1 MKALGDIVFKSE
13 PSFDTWSK
21 SKTITII
28 YRLNNLNDVSNV
40 PEYSYDYKYAIG
52 ENMLNNKTVNFN
64 TIDASETIEVT
75 SNGKL
80 EGNIYNNQLESI
92 TYKEKVI
99 DKIDTTGP
107 EIALNSD
114 ETKTVKQTVTIPL
127 KVTDVGSGINQD
139 SFGSDDVLVKIGDDT
154 ITSITLTKK
163 ECTSANECIYNLKI
177 EDRVHAGKVKII
189 IGANKVLD
197 KIDNGNNEKTLDT
210 NITFSNI
217 YTITYNANGGSGAPS
232 ATTYTY
238 ASSGT
243 INLSSTRPTRTVYTF
258 LGWST
263 SSTATTAS
271 YSAGQAWNKS
281 NANNYT
287 LYAVWK
293 KNTTTTKKPTTTTTT
308 TATKSCTNF
317 NCGGSSTH
325 KHCEMVSGNPTCVC
339 DSGYVAAGNMGTCA
353 PKTTVAPTT
362 PKKTTAKKTT
372 KSKTT
377 KKGGGC
383 FLAGTKIVTNGGY
396 KDIDKIKIG
405 DMVLTYNEGTKNK
418 EYHKVTKL
426 YAYNPDDI
434 NEELYTLTFDDKT
447 TLQVSSTHRFYI
459 VRNEQNYWLPTNE
472 IKKGDKVIY
481 SNNKY
486 HKIIDIK
493 HEKLTKTV
501 YNFSVENTHNYYV
514 GAQEILVHNPATS
527 RTK

>member
-1 MKALGDIVFKSE
+1 
-13 PSFDTWSK
+13 
-21 SKTITII
+21 
-28 YRLNNLNDVSNV
+28 
-40 PEYSYDYKYAIG
+40 
-52 ENMLNNKTVNFN
+52 MLNNKTVNFN

-238 ASSGT
+238 AESGTTNLSSTKPTRSGYTFLGWSKSSSATTASYSAGQEWNRNDANDYILYAVWKVNTYTITYNANGGSGAPSATTYTYASSGT
-243 INLSSTRPTRTVYTF
+243 INLSSTRPTRTGYTF

-459 VRNEQNYWLPTNE
+459 VRNEQ
-472 IKKGDKVIY
+472 
-481 SNNKY
+481 
-486 HKIIDIK
+486 
-493 HEKLTKTV
+493 
-501 YNFSVENTHNYYV
+501 
-514 GAQEILVHNPATS
+514 
-527 RTK
+527 